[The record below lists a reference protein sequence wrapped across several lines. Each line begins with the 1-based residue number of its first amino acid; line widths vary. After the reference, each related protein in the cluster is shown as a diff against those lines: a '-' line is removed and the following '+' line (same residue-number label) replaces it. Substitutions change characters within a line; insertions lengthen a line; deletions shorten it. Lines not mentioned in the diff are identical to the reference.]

1 MKWWELGKI
10 AVLEDGS
17 CLAVAN
23 FWVRSA
29 SHGKIKSASNI
40 DMSVPVGASSAH
52 QSIGCV
58 GRVLTGLAGNFR
70 E

>member
-1 MKWWELGKI
+1 MVGAWKNSSTGRWQLFGSGKLLGAKCI
-10 AVLEDGS
+10 T
-17 CLAVAN
+17 
-23 FWVRSA
+23 W
-29 SHGKIKSASNI
+29 KIKSASNI